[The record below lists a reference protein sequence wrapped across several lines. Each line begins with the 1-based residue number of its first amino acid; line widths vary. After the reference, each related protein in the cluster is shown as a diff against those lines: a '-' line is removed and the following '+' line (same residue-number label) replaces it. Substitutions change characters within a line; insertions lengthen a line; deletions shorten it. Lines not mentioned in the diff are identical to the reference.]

1 MSEKPE
7 TRSLQQ
13 NKLMWSMLEDIA
25 HQVVWYGQKLNKKE
39 WKDVITA
46 GLKRQKIVPGID
58 GGFVVVGSSTSA
70 MTIKEMNEVIEMCEF
85 FGGRE
90 GVKFRAPESYYAEAA

>member
-7 TRSLQQ
+7 TRSSQQ
-13 NKLMWSMLEDIA
+13 NRLMWRMLTDISE
-25 HQVVWYGQKLNKKE
+25 QVIWHGQKLAPVE
-39 WKDVITA
+39 WKCVLTA
-46 GLKRQKIVPGID
+46 GLKKQKIVPNID
-58 GGFVVVGSSTSA
+58 GNGFVVIGASTSS

-90 GVKFRAPESYYAEAA
+90 GVRFRAPEYMESA